1 MTEEQKRKIED
12 AVKVIS
18 AVDAQAINDTA
29 FDAGVNQKYVYAFFI
44 EYHKSIF
51 EKMYGETI

>member
-1 MTEEQKRKIED
+1 MTDEQKRKIEES
-12 AVKVIS
+12 VKVIAS
-18 AVDAQAINDTA
+18 VDAQAINETA
-29 FDAGVNQKYVYAFFI
+29 FDVNLNQKYVYAFFI